1 MNKARFTR
9 NLLVGA
15 VASAA
20 ASSAFAFP
28 FLKFSQ
34 IAAFQESTLAFT
46 EPAASNIGITPGD
59 VGAAVTDPDDAGFGG
74 VSGFNWRGLNYDPVG
89 PVGQSE
95 IGITSFDSAASS
107 ALVGEFAGIE
117 ILGSTVN
124 TSSEWVE
131 NEWWVIDRLTQINRS
146 LEISGNAGDVP
157 DPLWTVET
165 IANFRVFDPDDNLL
179 TSDLG
184 SESTFTFEETFN
196 SAGACGL
203 NLPDSPFCTDVYRV
217 SLDTF
222 APLAPFFIDGV
233 EYTIDFTL
241 VPGLAFDGLS
251 DSGTE
256 YGPTLVCLTTSA
268 PGCADSDVEEGN
280 INVYT
285 PEFDPGESNIFVAA
299 RWRAAEPPTIPLPSG
314 IALFGAG
321 LLALGG
327 FVRRKV
333 SGKA

>member
-20 ASSAFAFP
+20 AGSALAFP
-28 FLKFSQ
+28 SLQFSQ
-34 IAAFQESTLAFT
+34 IAAFNESTLAFT
-46 EPAASNIGITPGD
+46 EPDASSIGITPGD
-59 VGAAVTDPDDAGFGG
+59 VGGAVTDPDDAGFGG
-74 VSGFNWRGLNYDPVG
+74 VDGFNWRGLNYDPVG
-89 PVGQSE
+89 PEGQSE
-95 IGITSFDSAASS
+95 ISITSFDSDAS
-107 ALVGEFAGIE
+107 ALLQGEFAGVE

-124 TSSEWVE
+124 TSDTWVE

-157 DPLWTVET
+157 EVLWEVET
-165 IANFRVFDPDDNLL
+165 VANFRVFDPDDNLL
-179 TSDLG
+179 TDDLG
-184 SESTFTFEETFN
+184 SVSTFTFEETFN
-196 SAGACGL
+196 SAGACDL

-233 EYTIDFTL
+233 EYTVDFTL

-251 DSGTE
+251 ATGTE
-256 YGPTLVCLTTSA
+256 YGPTLVCLSA
-268 PGCADSDVEEGN
+268 SDPGCAGSDVAPGE

-321 LLALGG
+321 LLALRG
-327 FVRRKV
+327 FVRRRI